1 MDGEPAFDRAAAL
14 EQMDG
19 DRELFATVVDLF
31 MSQAEAD
38 MAAIRDALKLG
49 DCQEVMK
56 RAHRMKGSALQL
68 HATGLHEATQRLEV
82 AARRG
87 AATEAAAVA
96 VTVEERLACLVQAL
110 RLEGEPP

>member
-1 MDGEPAFDRAAAL
+1 METEPVFDLAAAL

-19 DRELFATVVDLF
+19 DRELFATIVDLF
-31 MSQAEAD
+31 MSQAEVD
-38 MAAIRDALKLG
+38 MAAIRNALNVG
-49 DCQEVMK
+49 DCQEAMK

-68 HATGLHEATQRLEV
+68 HAAALHKATQRLET

-87 AATEAAAVA
+87 DRTEAAVLA

-110 RLEGEPP
+110 RREGKS